1 MTIKEFIQSATN
13 QLKEDGIQTPR
24 LDAELIASLVL
35 GINRTD
41 LIIKSGENLSEG
53 NKNKI
58 NEFIKRRIDGE
69 PIAHFTGEKEF
80 YSINF
85 KINNKVLV
93 PRPETEIIVDT
104 AIGIIEPTDKT
115 KILDMGSGSGCIGT
129 TILRLR
135 KEASLVAID
144 ISEEALAVT
153 KENAERLGVI
163 NRCQFVNADIH
174 KINPKDEAFSDI
186 GLIVANPP
194 YIDANDPLLDTKT
207 LRFEPSIALYSKDSG
222 YRDPVGWAEKS
233 ALILKPGGILLME
246 IGADQGERLEE
257 IFKQWFKRISL
268 LEDLQGIPRVV
279 WAEK

>member
-24 LDAELIASLVL
+24 LDAELIAGLIL
-35 GINRTD
+35 GMSRTD
-41 LIIKSGENLSEG
+41 LIVKSGENLSDG

-58 NEFIKRRIDGE
+58 NDLIKRRLNGE

-93 PRPETEIIVDT
+93 PRPETEIIVDAALGVLDT
-104 AIGIIEPTDKT
+104 NDQT

-135 KEASLVAID
+135 RETSLVAID
-144 ISEEALAVT
+144 ISEEALAIT
-153 KENAERLGVI
+153 QENAERLGVAS
-163 NRCQFVNADIH
+163 RCQFINGNILE
-174 KINPKDEAFSDI
+174 INPKDEAFLNVS
-186 GLIVANPP
+186 LIVANPP

-222 YRDPVGWAEKS
+222 FRDPIGWAEKS
-233 ALILKPGGILLME
+233 AQILKPGGNLLME
-246 IGADQGERLEE
+246 IGAGQSERLVE
-257 IFKQWFKRISL
+257 IFKPWFKNISL
-268 LEDLQGIPRVV
+268 LEDLQGIPRVI